1 MKAVSSS
8 DKYQLVTEINMIPFI
23 DIALVLLII
32 FMVMTPFLVK
42 TQIKINPPSVRNS
55 GSQVPPHNR
64 VQIDVTRDGAIRVD
78 GVAVPAD
85 AIDGALRRRLTD
97 PENQSVIIAADRD
110 VVFQKVVT
118 VMDAA
123 TRCGV
128 KHLGVNVKRE
138 EGDSDSSSG
147 SHSTRPRPR
156 PR

>member
-1 MKAVSSS
+1 VKTFSSGE
-8 DKYQLVTEINMIPFI
+8 KYQLVAEINMIPFI

-42 TQIKINPPSVRNS
+42 NQIKINPPKVKGAHSAIEGRK
-55 GSQVPPHNR
+55 R
-64 VQIDVTRDGAIRVD
+64 VQIDVARDGAIRVD
-78 GVAVPAD
+78 GVTVGSD
-85 AIDGALRRRLTD
+85 TIENALRRRLTD

-128 KHLGVNVKRE
+128 KHLGVNVKQERA
-138 EGDSDSSSG
+138 GDDAASG
-147 SHSTRPRPR
+147 GAPRPR
-156 PR
+156 PRGR